1 MSRGMLNMFLDL
13 RLNQLRCF
21 LEQCI
26 RGIRLFNFGMGICLF
41 QFGIRLGINRQLGIN
56 DLFQLYFLN
65 FDHISGL
72 EDRIALLRFCQDIVE
87 LIMGSQHHSVHIP
100 VAGALTIGQTQA
112 SSDHLLSKNLGCCR
126 AKRHNGIEVVDIPT
140 FLEHI
145 DVDYDFYRVFGI
157 LHIQKQ
163 PGVGFGFCTFLLG
176 MNNDGFVAVCAAT
189 ELVRLYKLL
198 HPCCMVGIFTDHQ
211 HKRLHDRLS
220 MVDSINLQFPFGA
233 LMTGDAVQQHHFIQ
247 LLVPK
252 VVKIDVGACD
262 SKGCTSIAVLD
273 GLGQR
278 ILIYN
283 IFERNLLITLRHKGS
298 RSKLQSQQRM
308 QFIERLHSPLCPV
321 MVRFIH
327 NQHQVRQVG
336 ERLIERVTNKL
347 VHLFHVCAL
356 FVELIDVIYEDMY
369 IRFKQREVLFPVI
382 VIRDNLRLYGK
393 AAQPPEHILRTAVIT
408 QILLELLIDRGI
420 GRNHE
425 KVPDVVLRIQ
435 IGDESAHQPGFTH
448 TGGQSKSQR
457 HEIPLEIRTN
467 RIHSMNCT
475 QCCFQIHALAQGHC
489 IRDFFQDFQRFCLR
503 LAQRHHTADIVRGIK
518 RKIIKHPVPPRH
530 HTPAD
535 GRCSDCSRS
544 CQTHS
549 VPTAFAEFS

>member
-1 MSRGMLNMFLDL
+1 MVADLSNQLEQQFGTLFVIDFRFCTQLFQNDFFRIVSFKINSVALDALPVLHILQILHKQLIPNRHMGELRHIQIKVHKHIFLDPGIRNLNAWNRDEFIHSSPVRFLGLLKHPCGNRHFVLFERLTKVFVLGYLLLDRFYDLLCLRRSNRVSRGMLNMFLDL

-252 VVKIDVGACD
+252 VVKINVGACD

-298 RSKLQSQQRM
+298 RS
-308 QFIERLHSPLCPV
+308 
-321 MVRFIH
+321 
-327 NQHQVRQVG
+327 
-336 ERLIERVTNKL
+336 
-347 VHLFHVCAL
+347 
-356 FVELIDVIYEDMY
+356 
-369 IRFKQREVLFPVI
+369 
-382 VIRDNLRLYGK
+382 
-393 AAQPPEHILRTAVIT
+393 
-408 QILLELLIDRGI
+408 
-420 GRNHE
+420 
-425 KVPDVVLRIQ
+425 
-435 IGDESAHQPGFTH
+435 
-448 TGGQSKSQR
+448 
-457 HEIPLEIRTN
+457 
-467 RIHSMNCT
+467 
-475 QCCFQIHALAQGHC
+475 
-489 IRDFFQDFQRFCLR
+489 
-503 LAQRHHTADIVRGIK
+503 
-518 RKIIKHPVPPRH
+518 
-530 HTPAD
+530 
-535 GRCSDCSRS
+535 
-544 CQTHS
+544 
-549 VPTAFAEFS
+549 